1 MKQWIK
7 DAVIYEIYP
16 VSFCDANGDG
26 IGDLKGITSKI
37 PYLKDLGINTV
48 WLNPCFKSPFRD
60 GGYDV
65 SDYCEIDKKFG
76 TMADFEEMVNSLHAE
91 GIRLVVD
98 FVAGHTSDKHP
109 WFKGSRKQKP
119 DERYKDFYI
128 WTTNGLDGEPQ
139 TVKGVAP
146 RDGTYKINFYEF
158 QPALNFGYG
167 TIREDAKEWQWHY
180 TDERLKPLRDEM
192 IRTMKFYLKKG
203 VDGFRVDM
211 AASLVKND
219 DEKKTGTSKIWKNV
233 REMFDKDYPE
243 CVLVSEWSNPELSL
257 AAGFHCDFML
267 NEGGPQKP
275 MYSTL
280 VRDYQNHADHIVLSD
295 GCFNGRVPVSQRPY
309 YEDHSYFRM
318 DSDSNIMDFIT
329 PFTERYEKTKDL
341 LHSCAYSYGSQLL
354 TDATVESDAF
364 ARVEQYTKAQQWFA
378 QAEDYQDAQM
388 LVTECSY
395 RIACDLLEQEGNYT
409 GAMEMFRDLGDYK
422 DSATKYQD
430 CMYQY
435 CLDHLDTQD
444 PTTMDY
450 LTQLSAAG
458 YTGAQALMDKLT
470 GAAYSFHVSA
480 SSIDNGTNIA
490 DAADLNA
497 LYVHYALKTYNNEA
511 APRILISYTLP
522 GGLTGTTPL
531 NADGSASGARA
542 WAAVVPQKCDQTGT
556 VTLYFYDAQKGNSEI
571 LETITFTYHP
581 PAPPETTAP
590 DEVGP

>member
-128 WTTNGLDGEPQ
+128 WTTNGLDGEPR

-146 RDGTYKINFYEF
+146 RDGTYMINFYEF

-211 AASLVKND
+211 AASLVKAD
-219 DEKKTGTSKIWKNV
+219 FDRKGV
-233 REMFDKDYPE
+233 RWLWNEMIGEVKKDYPDCCFLAEWGNPKEAIDCGFDLDYLCHSSE
-243 CVLVSEWSNPELSL
+243 CYNELFRSEPNSNIFRYMEK
-257 AAGFHCDFML
+257 G
-267 NEGGPQKP
+267 
-275 MYSTL
+275 
-280 VRDYQNHADHIVLSD
+280 
-295 GCFNGRVPVSQRPY
+295 
-309 YEDHSYFRM
+309 HSYFH
-318 DSDSNIMDFIT
+318 SDGEGSAKSFFDYAKEIYDHAGDRGGFSIPTGYHDVVRIHEQKSDDVVKCIYAFILTTKAVPQIYYGDEIGIKHNYSVNRDGGFIRTGART
-329 PFTERYEKTKDL
+329 PMQWTTGKNFGFSEKTRPYLPVDKVKAHTVEEQQKDENSL
-341 LHSCAYSYGSQLL
+341 LNTLKKLIAIHKKYKALSYGEDMNVISSGYP
-354 TDATVESDAF
+354 T
-364 ARVEQYTKAQQWFA
+364 QYERGK
-378 QAEDYQDAQM
+378 
-388 LVTECSY
+388 
-395 RIACDLLEQEGNYT
+395 
-409 GAMEMFRDLGDYK
+409 
-422 DSATKYQD
+422 
-430 CMYQY
+430 
-435 CLDHLDTQD
+435 
-444 PTTMDY
+444 
-450 LTQLSAAG
+450 
-458 YTGAQALMDKLT
+458 
-470 GAAYSFHVSA
+470 
-480 SSIDNGTNIA
+480 
-490 DAADLNA
+490 
-497 LYVHYALKTYNNEA
+497 
-511 APRILISYTLP
+511 
-522 GGLTGTTPL
+522 
-531 NADGSASGARA
+531 ASGKIYVAINPSARQYKLKISGYKSIISNNA
-542 WAAVVPQKCDQTGT
+542 EYDGE
-556 VTLYFYDAQKGNSEI
+556 TLTLNSGSFFIAE
-571 LETITFTYHP
+571 E
-581 PAPPETTAP
+581 
-590 DEVGP
+590 